1 LTLISEKKLLLHPK
15 KFIHLDKMAKT
26 NYESVVILTPVLSE
40 KMLQDAANSFEK
52 LITEN
57 GGELIH
63 KENWG
68 LTKMAYTIQNKTTGF
83 YQIFEFAADADAE
96 IVDKLELAYRRD
108 EQVLR
113 YLTTKL
119 DKHAVKYNERRRNG
133 EFNKPKPK
141 KEDAPAVK
149 PATKEEPVQEAKVES
164 TTNEVE
170 ES

>member
-1 LTLISEKKLLLHPK
+1 
-15 KFIHLDKMAKT
+15 MAKT

-40 KMLQDAANSFEK
+40 RMLQDAASSFEK

-68 LTKMAYTIQNKTTGF
+68 LTKMAYPIQRKTTGF

-133 EFNKPKPK
+133 EFNKPKQK
-141 KEDAPAVK
+141 KEAAPAAQ
-149 PATKEEPVQEAKVES
+149 PAAKAAPTVEAKVES